1 MDELII
7 KSKFIVST
15 PVLLNIQLRKDP
27 RRMTDPHQKTIQ
39 EIEREHRLVQWIEE
53 QARQYILPNHG
64 RLEKWQVEMLETLP
78 NWREYVMNLSD

>member
-15 PVLLNIQLRKDP
+15 PVLLNIQLRKAP

-53 QARQYILPNHG
+53 QARQYMLPNHG
-64 RLEKWQVEMLETLP
+64 CLERWQVEMLETLP
-78 NWREYVMNLSD
+78 NWREYVRNLSD